1 MKANHRA
8 VKALESDEFL
18 TMKDTEAFDV
28 ALVLQQILQGQDSI
42 LDRMSKYDKNQQSLA
57 DSVTSLRQHHAEQQE
72 AVRRWE
78 NDRAKLVDEWR
89 AVSDAVP
96 PDVREKAQV
105 TAMNDVRTA
114 MQNAKAK
121 AASDNIQ
128 FKAALAN
135 TPTVK
140 VKRTGTIVQTP
151 KGIEVQ
157 PEIVRLGPATYIFPP
172 NEEVEVP
179 IQVKEQLDNRDKQ
192 KAEYEAR
199 AEVLS
204 ADNIKPYNEVERRM
218 REIDTEFSTASE
230 RLAG

>member
-18 TMKDTEAFDV
+18 TMPDTEALDV

-42 LDRMSKYDKNQQSLA
+42 LDRMNKYDKHQASLA
-57 DSVTSLRQHHAEQQE
+57 DSVTNLRQHHAEQQE

-89 AVSDAVP
+89 AVADAVP
-96 PDVREKAQV
+96 ADVREKAQA
-105 TAMNDVRTA
+105 TAMNDVKTS
-114 MQNAKAK
+114 MQYAKAE
-121 AASDNIQ
+121 AAANNIK

>member
-1 MKANHRA
+1 MIANHRA
-8 VKALESDEFL
+8 VEALESDEFL
-18 TMKDTEAFDV
+18 TMKDTEALDV

-42 LDRMSKYDKNQQSLA
+42 LDRMKKYDKNQQSLA
-57 DSVTSLRQHHAEQQE
+57 DSVTNLRQHHTEQQE

-96 PDVREKAQV
+96 ADVREKAQA
-105 TAMNDVRTA
+105 TAMNDVKTS
-114 MQNAKAK
+114 MQYAKAE
-121 AASDNIQ
+121 AAANNIQ
-128 FKAALAN
+128 FKAALAK

-140 VKRTGTIVQTP
+140 VKRTGIMIQTP
-151 KGIEVQ
+151 KGMEVE
-157 PEIVRLGPATYIFPP
+157 PEIVRLGPAVYVFPP

-192 KAEYEAR
+192 KAELEAR
-199 AEVLS
+199 SEVLS

-218 REIDTEFSTASE
+218 REIDTEFNTASE
-230 RLAG
+230 RLVG